1 MPDFFQIMKLY
12 TAAAVVIP
20 PSPTR
25 FFLPPA
31 RNYTRMQACPAGFN
45 PGNTRDRW
53 VSFGPQSVAT
63 FHGFSYFSVAGYATL
78 LLLQIKVLISP
89 DKEISGGLSTPRS
102 MYELRLAQ
110 HYSNRPRS
118 LIALPSRMMVG
129 AVKSRALFLPSSPQ

>member
-1 MPDFFQIMKLY
+1 MPDFFQIVKLY

-53 VSFGPQSVAT
+53 VSFGPQLVAT
-63 FHGFSYFSVAGYATL
+63 FHGFSYFYQRARSAYADLYVTFCH
-78 LLLQIKVLISP
+78 P
-89 DKEISGGLSTPRS
+89 FGGTNGN
-102 MYELRLAQ
+102 Y
-110 HYSNRPRS
+110 
-118 LIALPSRMMVG
+118 II
-129 AVKSRALFLPSSPQ
+129 

>member
-1 MPDFFQIMKLY
+1 MPDFFQIVKLY

-53 VSFGPQSVAT
+53 VSFGPQLVAT

-78 LLLQIKVLISP
+78 LLVQL
-89 DKEISGGLSTPRS
+89 
-102 MYELRLAQ
+102 
-110 HYSNRPRS
+110 
-118 LIALPSRMMVG
+118 
-129 AVKSRALFLPSSPQ
+129 